1 MRIFETYEITNKV
14 QFFRALLNPMDTT
27 RIGNEFVHNV
37 NRIERVHGEDN
48 LFRISCC
55 RVSDGISVTL
65 LVEVLDN

>member
-1 MRIFETYEITNKV
+1 MNFTSSREITNKV
-14 QFFRALLNPMDTT
+14 QFIKALLNPMDTT

-55 RVSDGISVTL
+55 RVSDGISVSL
-65 LVEVLDN
+65 LVEVLEK